1 MSLDCVIACN
11 HRTGSAGTLAHGD
24 VAQLGEHGLCKPG
37 VGGSSPLVSTLYLC
51 CRELLQ
57 LAIRLGFRH
66 LQIARSVL
74 RLGGGG
80 RSNYFFEYL
89 LRWRLTVLVPVAK
102 ITPSRTAGQACWY

>member
-1 MSLDCVIACN
+1 MSFDRVIVCS

-80 RSNYFFEYL
+80 RSNYFFE
-89 LRWRLTVLVPVAK
+89 
-102 ITPSRTAGQACWY
+102 